1 MSQERVLILT
11 AMQMEAD
18 AIKAAKIDR
27 PHQLQVVGPG
37 AKRMPADLDRD
48 KPSGVILAGIGGG
61 LDPSLRCGDV
71 VIDEMSDLKTIALP
85 YRRGGIYTADRIIA
99 TPEQKRE
106 ALEKTGAIVVDMET
120 AIVRER
126 AKQLGVPFLGVRVVG
141 DGAGDTLN
149 PIVLTLIDERGRA
162 KLGTVAAAMI
172 RHPMLLRDLIHLRRT
187 AKVALQ
193 SLGRAMREILTAVNP

>member
-1 MSQERVLILT
+1 MSHQRVLILT

-27 PHQLQVVGPG
+27 PYQLQVVGPG

-48 KPSGVILAGIGGG
+48 RPSGIILAGIGGG

-71 VIDEMSDLKTIALP
+71 VIDETSDLKTVALP

-99 TPEQKRE
+99 TPQQKRE
-106 ALEKTGAIVVDMET
+106 VLEKTGAIVVDMET

-149 PIVLTLIDERGRA
+149 PIVLTLIDENGHT
-162 KLGTVAAAMI
+162 KLGAVAMALT
-172 RHPMLLRDLIHLRRT
+172 RHPTLLRDLLQLRRT
-187 AKVALQ
+187 AKIALQ
-193 SLGRAMREILTAVNP
+193 SLTLAMREVLTAVNP